1 MRLRRKGREKVP
13 LGVDNDNMTLAQHLG
28 ELRMRL
34 IRCLLAVVLFGVLI
48 FVLYDPW
55 IQDFLFRPYREVCD
69 ANPDFGC
76 NGEPVL
82 ITPLGGF
89 NTRMKVAGWG
99 GFILALPVVLWQ
111 LWRFIVPGLES
122 KEKKYARPFIL
133 TTVALFLL
141 GASLA
146 YLTLSK
152 ALQWLISF
160 AGQATAAF
168 TPESYV
174 SLVGLM
180 MAAFGLCFLFP
191 VLLVFLE
198 LMDIIDYKQLAGARR
213 YAAVAIV
220 IVAAVITPSGDPISM
235 LALAIPMYVF
245 FEISIAIGWL
255 VKRRRAK
262 AANPAVGTA

>member
-1 MRLRRKGREKVP
+1 M
-13 LGVDNDNMTLAQHLG
+13 
-28 ELRMRL
+28 
-34 IRCLLAVVLFGVLI
+34 
-48 FVLYDPW
+48 
-55 IQDFLFRPYREVCD
+55 
-69 ANPDFGC
+69 
-76 NGEPVL
+76 
-82 ITPLGGF
+82 
-89 NTRMKVAGWG
+89 
-99 GFILALPVVLWQ
+99 
-111 LWRFIVPGLES
+111 
-122 KEKKYARPFIL
+122 
-133 TTVALFLL
+133 ALFLL

-180 MAAFGLCFLFP
+180 MAAFGLGFLFP

-220 IVAAVITPSGDPISM
+220 DRRRRHHAERRPHQHAGPGHTDVRVLRDLHRHRLARQAPPGQSGQPGRRHR
-235 LALAIPMYVF
+235 LTVGPRR
-245 FEISIAIGWL
+245 IAI
-255 VKRRRAK
+255 VDAVPRARQQ
-262 AANPAVGTA
+262 AHWCRAP